1 MTKPIGMQVLSDV
14 RKVVG
19 EEDYVPTDPR
29 ELCKR
34 VFFTCYMGTENSS
47 RETRARADGIAAQIG
62 SHHQGVVIDTVV
74 SAVLGI
80 FRLATGKTPEFK
92 VRGGCD
98 RQNLALQNVQAR
110 TRMVVAYLFAQLML
124 WAQDRSAQSYKQIIF
139 H

>member
-1 MTKPIGMQVLSDV
+1 M

-34 VFFTCYMGTENSS
+34 VFVTCYMGTENSS

-62 SHHQGVVIDTVV
+62 SHHLGVVIDTVV

-80 FRLATGKTPEFK
+80 FRMATGKTPEFK

-124 WAQDRSAQSYKQIIF
+124 WAQDRSHQSIKQIILKITF
-139 H
+139 PFEP